1 MTQPGRSTQ
10 KERFPNADSIRMKV
24 VKVKD
29 SLETANRTADSIQ
42 PVVID
47 EKNIVTLVQTQ
58 EKLNKGKK
66 QGAIIRIVIGIFF
79 LVILVIGLLR
89 KSGVRSR

>member
-1 MTQPGRSTQ
+1 MAQPVRDTG
-10 KERFPNADSIRMKV
+10 KEKFPNADSIRLKMQ
-24 VKVKD
+24 D
-29 SLETANRTADSIQ
+29 SLAAVSNMADSLQ

-58 EKLNKGKK
+58 EKLNKRKK
-66 QGAIIRIVIGIFF
+66 QGAIIRIAIGIFF

-89 KSGVRSR
+89 KKKVQNT